1 MPDSFGGLL
10 RTAAIFTAPFV
21 LAPYMITQLPK
32 LFADLN
38 GADAGKTPP
47 VAAPP
52 SPAAP
57 PPPAPPQPADT
68 PFDWTPVGYIV
79 GILAVI
85 AIVVALVWLS
95 WRVIRRGR
103 ARAAEREAL
112 RRSQIDW
119 WNIGVTAYA
128 EASDGLWEFEKDP
141 MSVYITRPLLADIS
155 EPASAD
161 FYTAY
166 GLATERHA
174 EAIPTDDAG
183 IEAFVTAAK
192 QARDTFVRADDNA
205 RRKARLG
212 YTSGGRQFTEHQRN
226 KVDQARKLLTNAFDE
241 GATPQEA
248 RAAHA
253 KALEL
258 LDAVGVQVPER
269 LVSKLTLSLEQAHRP
284 ALSAGVSK

>member
-1 MPDSFGGLL
+1 MSDSFVGLL
-10 RTAAIFTAPFV
+10 RTAAIFSVPV
-21 LAPYMITQLPK
+21 MLLPYMVSQSRQM
-32 LFADLN
+32 FADIA
-38 GADAGKTPP
+38 GTDAGKTP
-47 VAAPP
+47 APAP
-52 SPAAP
+52 P
-57 PPPAPPQPADT
+57 PPPAPPHPAPAPQPDA
-68 PFDWTPVGYIV
+68 PFDWTPVGYVV
-79 GILAVI
+79 GIIAAIAV
-85 AIVVALVWLS
+85 VVALVWLA
-95 WRVIRRGR
+95 WRAVRRGR
-103 ARAAEREAL
+103 ARTAERKAL
-112 RRSQIDW
+112 RRSQIDR
-119 WNIGVTAYA
+119 WNIGVAAYGK
-128 EASDGLWEFEKDP
+128 ASDGLWEFENDP
-141 MSVYITRPLLADIS
+141 MSVYITRPLLADTS

-174 EAIPTDDAG
+174 ETVPTDDAA

-212 YTSGGRQFTEHQRN
+212 YTSGGRQFTAPQRN
-226 KVDQARKLLTNAFDE
+226 KVDQARKLLTNAFDA

-284 ALSAGVSK
+284 ELTASTRD